1 MIVRDVDVEKRM
13 REEWPDECVISGGS
27 ERSNEGRR
35 ERKETTMPMRR
46 CRRSM
51 FLKKPRHQANGE
63 VALGINGG
71 HER

>member
-1 MIVRDVDVEKRM
+1 MSASFQAAPNEATK
-13 REEWPDECVISGGS
+13 EGG
-27 ERSNEGRR
+27 NG
-35 ERKETTMPMRR
+35 RKETTMPMRR